1 MAVKK
6 SELYSALWRSCDEL
20 RGGMDASQYKDYV
33 LVLLFIKYVSDKYAG
48 QAFAPINI
56 PKGSSFSDMV
66 KLKGKPSI
74 GEDINKKIIGPIKEA
89 NGLSGMPDFSDKEK
103 LGDGKEMVEKLTNL
117 ISIFEDKAL
126 DFSNNRAEH
135 DDILGDAYEFL
146 MRNFAQQS
154 GKSKGQFYTPSEVSL
169 MIAKIISFQIKK
181 VTPSMI
187 GYDPTCGSGSLLL
200 KVSDEFNNVIT
211 LYGQEKDVA
220 TAGMARMNMILH
232 NNPGAEIKQGNTLTN
247 PLFKNGN
254 EIKQADMV
262 VANPPFSDKSWLT
275 GMIIDGVDDS
285 FHRFVGFGIPPAKN
299 GDYAYLLHI
308 IKSMK
313 STGKGACILPHG
325 VLFRGNVEGD
335 IRTNLIKQ
343 GFIKGII
350 GLPQNLFYGTGI
362 AACILILDKEE
373 SKNRKGIFMIDASRG
388 FMKDGDKNRL
398 RSRDI
403 HKIVDIFNSQADSEK
418 YARFVPNSE
427 IEANGYNLNISRYI
441 DTQEEEDIQDIKA
454 HLTGEIPNRDIES
467 LSRFWEVCPS
477 LQKVLFGKGQNKEYS
492 QIKVEKDAIKTKI
505 FEHSE
510 FQNFS
515 REVESKYSKWKKKH
529 LTELKNLKKGFKP
542 KELIHEI
549 SESILKCFEG
559 DKLIDQYDIYQHLMD
574 FWYETMQDDCY
585 LLSQDGW
592 KAETRRIIET
602 VKGKPID
609 KGWYCDLI
617 PKELVIAKYFQ
628 KEKQEIENL
637 ESELESKQ
645 SRLKE
650 IEEENGGEDGLFA
663 DFERIN
669 KATVSARLKEI
680 TNNKEASEEKK
691 ILEEYLQVSESI
703 PELNKKI
710 KDANI
715 ALDKKLLDK
724 YPKLKEEEIKS
735 LVVDDKWLATLEKQ
749 VHSEMDRVSQ
759 TISRRLIELAER
771 YETPLSVLDT
781 KVEELEKKVNKHLK
795 KMGVVE

>member
-89 NGLSGMPDFSDKEK
+89 NNLSGMPDFSDKEK

-169 MIAKIISFQIKK
+169 VIAKIIAFLIKK

-200 KVSDEFNNVIT
+200 KVADEFDIDIT

-220 TAGMARMNMILH
+220 TSGMARMNMILH
-232 NNPGAEIKQGNTLTN
+232 SNPGAEIKQGNTLTN

-275 GMIIDGVDDS
+275 GMIIDGVDDM
-285 FHRFVGFGIPPAKN
+285 FHRFSGFGIPPAKN

-373 SKNRKGIFMIDASRG
+373 SKNRKGIFMIDASKG

-467 LSRFWEVCPS
+467 LSGFWEVCPS
-477 LQKVLFGKGQNKEYS
+477 IQKVLFGKGQSKEYS

-505 FEHSE
+505 FEHAE

-529 LTELKNLKKGFKP
+529 ITELKNLKKGFKP

-549 SESILKCFEG
+549 SESILKAFEG

-637 ESELESKQ
+637 ETELESKQ

-650 IEEENGGEDGLFA
+650 IEEENGGEDGLFG

-680 TNNKEASEEKK
+680 TSNKEASEEKK

-715 ALDKKLLDK
+715 ALDKKLLEK
-724 YPKLKEEEIKS
+724 YPKLNEEEIKS

-781 KVEELEKKVNKHLK
+781 KVEELEKKVEKHLK